1 MGRSILVTDRRGV
14 SPVFA
19 YVLTLGITTLL
30 VAGLLFTASGYVE
43 GQRESVGE
51 DELTVIGQQISA
63 DIAATDRLSRT
74 DGASDASVQR
84 DIPRTVVGSTYTV
97 YVRKD
102 GAGPTYPYLEL
113 TMSDPDVSVLVGIAL
128 APGSEL
134 VESSVGGGSI
144 VVVYDDTTGELEV
157 RNE

>member
-1 MGRSILVTDRRGV
+1 MGRTVDVTNDRGV

-30 VAGLLFTASGYVE
+30 IAGLLIAASGYVE
-43 GQRESVGE
+43 GQREAVGE
-51 DELTVIGQQISA
+51 NELKVVGQQISA
-63 DIAATDRLSRT
+63 DISATDRLART
-74 DGASDASVQR
+74 EGASDASVQR

-97 YVRKD
+97 HVRTD
-102 GAGPTYPYLEL
+102 GAGPTHPYLEL
-113 TMSDPDVSVLVGIAL
+113 TMTDPDVSVSVGIAL

-144 VVVYDDTTGELEV
+144 VVVYDDATGQLEV
-157 RNE
+157 RND

>member
-1 MGRSILVTDRRGV
+1 MGRTDDVTAERGV

-30 VAGLLFTASGYVE
+30 IAGLLIAASGYVE
-43 GQRESVGE
+43 GQREAVGE
-51 DELTVIGQQISA
+51 NELKVIGQQISA

-74 DGASDASVQR
+74 EGASEASVER
-84 DIPRTVVGSTYTV
+84 DIPRAVVGSTYTV
-97 YVRKD
+97 HVRKD

-113 TMSDPDVSVLVGIAL
+113 TMSNPEVSVLVGITL
-128 APGSEL
+128 APSSDL

-144 VVVYDDTTGELEV
+144 VVVYDDTSGEMEV
-157 RNE
+157 RND

>member
-1 MGRSILVTDRRGV
+1 MGRAVIVTDLRGV

-30 VAGLLFTASGYVE
+30 IAGLLIAASGYVE
-43 GQRESVGE
+43 GQREAVGE
-51 DELTVIGQQISA
+51 NELKVVGQQISA

-74 DGASDASVQR
+74 EGASNASVER
-84 DIPRTVVGSTYTV
+84 DVPRTVVGSTYTV
-97 YVRKD
+97 HVRTD
-102 GAGPTYPYLEL
+102 GDGPTNPYLEL
-113 TMSDPDVSVLVGIAL
+113 TMSDPDVSVHVGLTL
-128 APGSEL
+128 APGSDL
-134 VESSVGGGSI
+134 VESSVGGGTI